1 MKTREKLKNLGKRT
15 LSCIM
20 ALSMCM
26 SFVPDVPVFAEETT
40 DTEITTEV
48 ASYDSTEDTAEP
60 TTKSQ
65 TEEVKSTETSDDGAY
80 TVTLDSVDG
89 GEICFYTSDT
99 DTTENV
105 ADKRITAGSSV
116 GVKFIPADGYKV
128 SSFTI
133 SDVDRNE
140 LYRDETSDDVFEFT
154 MPEMD
159 VVVGGS
165 FARTETSSEKDTT
178 EAVSDTENGTTDGY
192 DFTLAGTKVAVNG
205 DKTAAAPPYY
215 EKMKA
220 YTNGIVGKGTN
231 AKSNDGAIGG
241 YTYRLSG
248 MKNSYSAKYNWDIH
262 DGYPHCA
269 DFISYAYR
277 NYNNKVAANCSAATI
292 FNNIKNSDKEHFYY
306 AYKNNE
312 LVNSDGTTTAKN
324 AVTLQKGDIILC
336 GDVSVGFDE
345 NGDAQNGAHIFFI
358 YDVDSDGR
366 VWMADCN
373 GILASEENPGNGDYN
388 RTGIR
393 KMSYVYGDDDTLNVV
408 IQEADG
414 ETVIEEADA
423 DDPDAI
429 KTSRAALEIVQ
440 ESGIKDADDIKIAL
454 EGSVGSILTV
464 LRYKTASSY
473 PISIT
478 KTDGGAANAVSYDV
492 YSGGKK
498 VAGKSGTKTCSQL
511 AATNGYGKIDD
522 AEFTVYKNY
531 NTSTKKGTK
540 VTVYSDAAC
549 KTKITT
555 ALKRNTTYYV
565 KPDDISDANNYIT
578 VVETKAPAGWN
589 GQGTSRRQKLTS
601 TETAK
606 KFAFTDKFDGDPLS
620 ITLTKTGVETTKLAG
635 VEFIL
640 EDDSTSNRKW
650 TYKTGSNGE
659 IIFEDPSYLVSG
671 TAFMTKDNYI
681 QFFAGHYTLYEKAP
695 RDGYFN
701 KGSFSIKNGKT
712 VYDSGDFG
720 SNTTK
725 QQQVLE
731 FDIESNGGIA
741 SVKIGGKEVNQ
752 ADLTN
757 TKIEA
762 TNDTQYYSFSI
773 AKTDGG
779 ASLSYNTY
787 TNGKAG
793 ADKTVGKGAFVS
805 NNSKYGKLADAR
817 FSAYVTK
824 TDGTTVHIGHVY
836 TDPECTTESL
846 AADSTKLV
854 PGKTYY
860 IPKNN
865 LKNYAAA
872 NGSVQVSLRESVVPK
887 GWTKA
892 SDKTVTLTPN
902 TRKAVTITDTYHGT
916 NLSFSLVKENSD
928 GKTLAG
934 AEYTLTNTS
943 DGRKWVFK
951 TDTNGVVKFYDPA
964 YLVSGDGIFYKNPA
978 TGNKSLRYF
987 GGNYTLVETKAPAD
1001 YMSEGKVTFT
1011 FPDGTTPSASFKDG
1025 SNLINIYINPLNDG
1039 SGKVEVKMNAHEITG
1054 DTKAVIVNTAEPHSF
1069 VINKTDGTA
1078 KSKYT
1083 VKTYKNGE
1091 VIKTEELSCDDIAAE
1106 NSLYGRLSDAT
1117 FTVTKNDKTKTVYE
1131 DENCTKE
1138 HKGALKAGVTYWM
1151 KDTPAG
1157 STFTITESSPKGWS
1171 GTGDVKTLTV
1181 KEAAKG
1187 KASVSFTDRF
1197 YGTNFKLIL
1206 AKQGITG
1213 NRLAGAV
1220 FKLTCA
1226 NGNSTNDLY
1235 YVTDKN
1241 GEIDFS
1247 NPAYLKSGRVIFGA
1261 SESIALF
1268 AGNYTLTE
1276 VTAPTGYL
1284 AKGWYITSTD
1294 SNTRI
1299 RFNGRVTEFSITS
1312 DGDGK
1317 AQVTPGTIY
1326 LGGGSVT
1333 VTETPKV
1340 MGFELDKIN
1349 NDTED
1354 KTLLGG
1360 MTDYTTKFE
1369 VIYVGRDGDT
1379 DDSYAWIDYNGD
1391 GECTD
1396 DEKIAKGEKVKAPGT
1411 DDAIWVTDENG
1422 HYSCP
1427 AILQTGTYKIT
1438 EIEPPKGL
1446 LADSEYD
1453 TFEITFPDDW
1463 KTVEDKEIIKI
1474 ERELDNSMIRG
1485 GVAGF
1490 KYDYDTMTNSAMAG
1504 SSFDGIEF
1512 WVENANENAVWLDV
1526 NGDGKIDDSDRE
1538 LKAGEQVQIGTL
1550 ENGSAEFSTNPTFLP
1565 YGNYILYEKQGSND
1579 TYVVPDKY
1587 SKEGIAFSITKD
1599 MEYKLFTLEKGE
1611 TAIKTDLA
1619 KKYAASIK
1627 ALGSHTSDGTA
1638 KKISRTVSYDVLGE
1652 DFVFA
1657 NKVNRHGAAIVK
1669 YDVDEFADV
1678 VFSEELPLPQG
1689 DGKLTGAEYE
1699 VINRNNGTIMVDTN
1713 NDHVGDKKVETGGVC
1728 VTLKTVKDDRTGL
1741 IYAMTNTT
1749 CLPSGNYEIREKAPS
1764 EGYLNS
1770 TERGGI
1776 VSHTYSEKRDGAYL
1790 LYGSN
1795 DKAVNALKQIVTDKY
1810 PETDFGDH
1818 IHNIVWEEMRT
1829 DNFLEPVI
1837 RGKVSIKKND
1847 ADRKEHKT
1855 SDKGMFKGDYDS
1867 KYAQGDASLE
1877 GAVYDIYNISDSYV
1891 YTSGAN
1897 GNSTLK
1903 RYESG
1908 KKEFAKLTGIDVD
1921 TLSYTDGVWEQTSM
1935 FTDMVSENVR
1945 KALAEN
1951 VCYTLTTDGDGNAA
1965 TDDKALPYGTYL
1977 ILEKTPSKGY
1987 RNTSEDGGCIAK
1999 IVRIR
2004 KEAENVN
2011 VNYDAERTTR
2021 GLYETVI
2028 RGGFEMYKY
2037 DEETLMNVPL
2047 GTANLAGT
2055 FEVINRSDSY
2065 VWVDTNEDGVLSDDE
2080 YYEPGAVVFTFK
2092 TDEKTGKYISSERLL
2107 PYGTY
2112 EIHETYPPYGYLHL
2126 SDINP
2131 ELSVYFTVREDKKIV
2146 SDGWFYDKEEKKV
2159 TSFTHYEPVN
2169 AYDEDGNRITE
2180 KELAGEKKEV
2190 TDARLIIYNY
2200 VMRGD
2205 LFFEKKSLVNKK
2217 KMAFIPFLMKSYDKD
2232 GNVIESHIIFTDE
2245 NGDFNTCA
2253 DYVDHTYKTNA
2264 GDELADFLTKYNEA
2278 YENDDKDS
2286 IKELD
2291 SQYAE
2296 LTKDLAK
2303 GVGTWF
2309 GLNTKVFDDLNR
2321 AGNLKTALAQTGALP
2336 FGTYTIEELR
2346 CPNNKN
2352 YDMVTDTIIVDTD
2365 ACETDAVTD
2374 PASFKEHK
2382 MHSTINFGTI
2392 YNSVKGL
2399 ETVALAKDT
2408 QSHMAAATADLIIVD
2423 KVSYEGLEIGKRYKM
2438 VAELHDS
2445 VTGEILLDSFGK
2457 EVRVEK
2463 EFVAKLTTGSIDM
2476 NIEYDA
2482 TDYKNGGSV
2491 TVFEYLYDLD
2501 EGGEDPIMKEAD
2513 KTEENQQIH
2522 FPSLDSVLLNGESH
2536 MVKAGD
2542 DISLVD
2548 TITYDGFE
2556 AGKTYIISGNLM
2568 NYESNDVAV
2577 DDDGEIIKAK
2587 LYEKTDEITTNKN
2600 GDIVLKPSEKSGT
2613 FRLLYNFSGKTLS
2626 GILVS
2631 YIEARS
2637 GKTVIAEHKDIT
2649 DTDQSV
2655 YIPSIKTTAV
2665 DMASDTHMMTN
2676 GGLISI
2682 KDTVKYTGLI
2692 PGEAYDVSGILMDK
2706 ETKEPFMVNGEKIT
2720 GSAQFT
2726 PESSDG
2732 TVDVIFTFAVD
2743 DMQGKN
2749 LVVFEELLDA
2759 SGEII
2764 AEHTDIDDEDQ
2775 AVYSVK
2781 IGTVAKDTV
2790 SGLKVINPDGSIS
2803 ITDTV
2808 SYKGLATGLTY
2819 VFKGYLMDK
2828 STGEAL
2834 KDKNG
2839 KEITA
2844 VSDDLT
2850 AENADGTL
2858 DMTFAF
2864 EGYDALAGKNI
2875 VVFEEAY
2882 LKAAD
2887 GAEKLIASEKSLDN
2901 EDQTVY
2907 FPELATTAFEKDSKI
2922 NIAKAGNVTII
2933 DTVKYNNLVPGLTY
2947 KVSGSLVDKE
2957 TGKTVTVSDK
2967 EVTGTA
2973 EFTPES
2979 PDGTVDVEFT
2989 FDAKDFAG
2997 KTLVAYERLYA
3008 GETLI
3013 KSHEKID
3020 DKEETIYFPS
3030 IGTTATD
3037 DKTGDHMA
3045 KADEVITIND
3055 KVSYKNLV
3063 PGVEYML
3070 VGQLMN
3076 KSTNKPIELANAT
3089 GFEGAKD
3096 KETTYVTKMFT
3107 PDSADGETEMTF
3119 IFDGREYAGISTVA
3133 FESVYVNGNL
3143 IAEHCS
3149 MENTEQTVSIP
3160 KVSTTATNK
3169 KDGTHYAAGEKTT
3182 VVDNVKYSGLI
3193 AGKEYEVKGTLMDKE
3208 TGSPLL
3214 VDPAKGETDG
3224 NMVTASKKFT
3234 AEESDGSVDLEFTF
3248 DASLLC
3254 GKTIVVFERLYH
3266 NDKEIAYHTDINDDE
3281 QAVHVVGIS
3290 TTALDEKTK
3299 SHTATYGKTVIID
3312 EVSYDGV
3319 IPGTEYVLSGKL
3331 MDKST
3336 KKALTN
3342 GKSNTVKTLVD
3353 KVTGKSNEYV
3363 SEIKFTPSSTKG
3375 SITVKFEIDTST
3387 LAGKSIVV
3395 YEKMYANGKLIAKHE
3410 DINSSSQTVTV
3421 SKNPKIGTKAYDKAS
3436 KGKALAYGEKV
3447 SVIDTVSY
3455 ENLEAGKEYTLTGK
3469 LVDKSTKKAVKLV
3482 SGGKGS
3488 KMSKK
3493 TVTLTFTPKK
3503 SSGTVDMEFVIN
3515 TKDFAGKSL
3524 VAFEYV
3530 KLDDKIIAK
3539 HEDLSS
3545 TSQTV
3550 TVPSVSTKATVD
3562 GKKVAKRSKNTVIID
3577 SVSYKNI
3584 EKGKTYNIKGV
3595 LMDKKTKKSTGV
3607 TATARFT
3614 AKDANGSEDVKFTI
3628 DTSKYDEL
3636 VVFEEIYYGNTLI
3649 GEHRDINDKDQAVT
3663 FSDTETPPDTVQTGV
3678 SSMLMILLMIV
3689 LLGGAAGVFFFK
3701 KKIK

>member
-1 MKTREKLKNLGKRT
+1 MKTREKLKNLGRKT

-26 SFVPDVPVFAEETT
+26 TLVPDVPVFADETT

-60 TTKSQ
+60 TTRSQ
-65 TEEVKSTETSDDGAY
+65 TEEVKSTEKSDDGTY

-89 GEICFYTSDT
+89 GEICFYSSET
-99 DTTENV
+99 DTTESV
-105 ADKRITAGSSV
+105 ADKKITAGSSV

-133 SDVDRNE
+133 SDADRNE
-140 LYRDETSDDVFEFT
+140 LYRDDTSDDVFEFT

-165 FARTETSSEKDTT
+165 FEQMNKESTSQPLDSDNKSSEKIYRIEGSSIEISGQQRTDNPPYFAAMKTYVDNLLKSATTNIQYPGTYMGGKAVVNWSPTHMDTKLSGV
-178 EAVSDTENGTTDGY
+178 AHCTDLVGSAWNS
-192 DFTLAGTKVAVNG
+192 TSLSTNHKVDSCDV
-205 DKTAAAPPYY
+205 AAAFN
-215 EKMKA
+215 KIKGSS
-220 YTNGIVGKGTN
+220 TNFQV
-231 AKSNDGAIGG
+231 
-241 YTYRLSG
+241 
-248 MKNSYSAKYNWDIH
+248 
-262 DGYPHCA
+262 
-269 DFISYAYR
+269 
-277 NYNNKVAANCSAATI
+277 V
-292 FNNIKNSDKEHFYY
+292 
-306 AYKNNE
+306 YKNTGS
-312 LVNSDGTTTAKN
+312 SDGH
-324 AVTLQKGDIILC
+324 VYLQKGDILLFSTDDKGKVTFS
-336 GDVSVGFDE
+336 GDTASG
-345 NGDAQNGAHIFFI
+345 GTHIAFV
-358 YDVDSDGR
+358 YDVASDGTI
-366 VWMADCN
+366 WIADCN
-373 GILASEENPGNGDYN
+373 GNMPGEGEH
-388 RTGIR
+388 RTGVR
-393 KMSYVYGDDDTLNVV
+393 DLGQVSDL
-408 IQEADG
+408 
-414 ETVIEEADA
+414 TVDIEDA
-423 DDPDAI
+423 D
-429 KTSRAALEIVQ
+429 KQ
-440 ESGIKDADDIKIAL
+440 NDDNGLYITTEASPLGKYI
-454 EGSVGSILTV
+454 SV
-464 LRYKTASSY
+464 LRYKAPQSKAFT
-473 PISIT
+473 IK
-478 KTDGGAANAVSYDV
+478 KTDGGSCVNWIQRKDGKNVKTATTTYSRIAETNGRNGSVYGSLSDARFSAVR
-492 YSGGKK
+492 
-498 VAGKSGTKTCSQL
+498 GKS
-511 AATNGYGKIDD
+511 D
-522 AEFTVYKNY
+522 
-531 NTSTKKGTK
+531 
-540 VTVYSDAAC
+540 VTVYSDKAC
-549 KTKITT
+549 TKKVTQGT
-555 ALKRNTTYYV
+555 LKAGVTYYV
-565 KPDDISDANNYIT
+565 KNSAESYDIRIKETTVPKGWTKSEDAVIILT
-578 VVETKAPAGWN
+578 ADKTAEA
-589 GQGTSRRQKLTS
+589 KLT
-601 TETAK
+601 
-606 KFAFTDKFDGDPLS
+606 DKLKGDPLQL
-620 ITLTKTGVETTKLAG
+620 TLVKQNDSGTKLEGA
-635 VEFIL
+635 VFKL
-640 EDDSTSNRKW
+640 EDDSSDSNENHRSW
-650 TYKTGSNGE
+650 TFETDKNGIVDFSDINDLVNGNGILQEGSKTELWYFAGKYTITEVTPPTGYKTSGKYTLMNNGK
-659 IIFEDPSYLVSG
+659 PVSG
-671 TAFMTKDNYI
+671 QIGKDFTNKVCEI
-681 QFFAGHYTLYEKAP
+681 EIVVDK
-695 RDGYFN
+695 DGN
-701 KGSFSIKNGKT
+701 VTSKLGTSI
-712 VYDSGDFG
+712 
-720 SNTTK
+720 
-725 QQQVLE
+725 
-731 FDIESNGGIA
+731 IA
-741 SVKIGGKEVNQ
+741 SNASFAVTDNPEV
-752 ADLTN
+752 
-757 TKIEA
+757 
-762 TNDTQYYSFSI
+762 YSFSI

-779 ASLSYNTY
+779 ATLSYNTY

-793 ADKTVGKGAFVS
+793 ADKTVGKESFVKG
-805 NNSKYGKLADAR
+805 NSKYGKLSDAR

-824 TDGTTVHIGHVY
+824 DGKNVHIGNIY
-836 TDPECTTESL
+836 TDPECTADSKV
-846 AADSTKLV
+846 ADSTKLV
-854 PGKTYY
+854 SGKTYY

-865 LKNYAAA
+865 LKDYAAA
-872 NGSVQVSLRESVVPK
+872 NGIVQVSLRESVVPK

-892 SDKTVTLTPN
+892 ADKTVTLTPN
-902 TRKAVTITDTYHGT
+902 TKEAVKITDTYYGT
-916 NLSFSLVKENSD
+916 GLSFSLVKENSD

-951 TDTNGVVKFYDPA
+951 TDADGVVKFYDPA
-964 YLVSGDGIFYKNPA
+964 YLVSGDGIFYKNPT

-987 GGNYTLVETKAPAD
+987 GGSYTLVETKAPDD

-1025 SNLINIYINPLNDG
+1025 GNLINIYINPLSDG

-1054 DTKAVIVNTAEPHSF
+1054 NTKAVVVNTAEPHSF

-1083 VKTYKNGE
+1083 VKTYKDGE
-1091 VIKTEELSCDDIAAE
+1091 VTKTEELSCDDIAAE

-1131 DENCTKE
+1131 DKDCTKE
-1138 HKGALKAGVTYWM
+1138 HKGALKAGVTYWV
-1151 KDTPAG
+1151 KDMPAG
-1157 STFTITESSPKGWS
+1157 STFTVTESSPKGWS
-1171 GTGDVKTLTV
+1171 GTGDAKAITV
-1181 KEAAKG
+1181 KEAANG
-1187 KASVSFTDRF
+1187 ATSVSFTDRF
-1197 YGTNFKLIL
+1197 YGTNFKLTL
-1206 AKQGITG
+1206 AKQSITG
-1213 NRLAGAV
+1213 GRLAGAV

-1226 NGNSTNDLY
+1226 NGTSTSDLY

-1247 NPAYLKSGRVIFGA
+1247 DPAYLRSGRVIFGA
-1261 SESIALF
+1261 SGSIALF

-1276 VTAPTGYL
+1276 VTAPMGYL

-1312 DGDGK
+1312 DSDGK
-1317 AQVTPGTIY
+1317 AQVTPGTID
-1326 LGGGSVT
+1326 LDGGSVT

-1349 NDTED
+1349 NDTDD

-1379 DDSYAWIDYNGD
+1379 DDLYAWVDYNGD

-1411 DDAIWVTDENG
+1411 DDTIWTSDENG

-1427 AILQTGTYKIT
+1427 AILQTGTYKIVET
-1438 EIEPPKGL
+1438 EPPKGL

-1463 KTVEDKEIIKI
+1463 KTVEDKEIVKI

-1504 SSFDGIEF
+1504 SLFDGIEF
-1512 WVENANENAVWLDV
+1512 WVENANENSVWLDV
-1526 NGDGKIDDSDRE
+1526 NGDGKINESDRE
-1538 LKAGEQVQIGTL
+1538 LKAGEQVQIGIL
-1550 ENGSAEFSTNPTFLP
+1550 ENGSAEFSTNPTLLP
-1565 YGNYILYEKQGSND
+1565 YGDYILYEKQGSND

-1599 MEYKLFTLEKGE
+1599 MEYKLFTLEKDE
-1611 TAIKTDLA
+1611 QAITDSLNT
-1619 KKYAASIK
+1619 KYAANIK
-1627 ALGSHTSDGTA
+1627 ELGSHTSDGAA
-1638 KKISRTVSYDVLGE
+1638 KEISRTVSYDVLGD

-1669 YDVDEFADV
+1669 YDADEFADV
-1678 VFSEELPLPQG
+1678 AFSEELPLPQG
-1689 DGKLTGAEYE
+1689 DGELTGAEYE
-1699 VINRNNGTIMVDTN
+1699 VINKNNGTIMVDTD
-1713 NDHVGDKKVETGGVC
+1713 NDHVGDKKVEAGGIC
-1728 VTLKTVKDDRTGL
+1728 VTLKTVKDERTGTV
-1741 IYAMTNTT
+1741 YAMTSTT
-1749 CLPSGNYEIREKAPS
+1749 CLPSGSYEIREKTPS

-1810 PETDFGDH
+1810 PETDFKDH
-1818 IHNIVWEEMRT
+1818 IHKIIWEEMRT
-1829 DNFLEPVI
+1829 DNFLESVI

-1877 GAVYDIYNISDSYV
+1877 GAVYEIYNISDSYV

-1945 KALAEN
+1945 KTLSEN
-1951 VCYTLTTDGDGNAA
+1951 VCYTLKTDSDGNAA
-1965 TDDKALPYGTYL
+1965 TDEKALPYGTYL

-2004 KEAENVN
+2004 KEAEDVN
-2011 VNYDAERTTR
+2011 VSYDAERTMR

-2065 VWVDTNEDGVLSDDE
+2065 VWVDTNEDGVFSDDE

-2092 TDEKTGKYISSERLL
+2092 TDEKTGKYVSSDRLL

-2131 ELSVYFTVREDKKIV
+2131 NLSVFFTVREDKKIV
-2146 SDGWFYDKEEKKV
+2146 SDGWFYDKEGKKV

-2205 LFFEKKSLVNKK
+2205 LFFEKKSLENKK
-2217 KMAFIPFLMKSYDKD
+2217 KMAFIPFLMKAYDKD
-2232 GNVIESHIIFTDE
+2232 GNVIESHIIFTDQ

-2253 DYVDHTYKTNA
+2253 DYVDHAYKTNA

-2278 YENDDKDS
+2278 YESDDKDS
-2286 IKELD
+2286 LKELD
-2291 SQYAE
+2291 AQYAE

-2309 GLNTKVFDDLNR
+2309 GLNTKVSDDLNR
-2321 AGNLKTALAQTGALP
+2321 QGNLKGKLTQTGALP

-2346 CPNNKN
+2346 CPNNKS
-2352 YDMVTDTIIVDTD
+2352 YDMVKDTIIVDTD

-2374 PASFKEHK
+2374 PASFKDHK

-2408 QSHMAAATADLIIVD
+2408 QSHMAAAIADLVIVD
-2423 KVSYEGLEIGKRYKM
+2423 KVSYEGLEVGRNYKM

-2445 VTGEILLDSFGK
+2445 VTGEVLLDSFGK

-2463 EFVAKLTTGSIDM
+2463 EFAAKLTTGSIDM
-2476 NIEYDA
+2476 DIEYDA

-2501 EGGEDPIMKEAD
+2501 EGGETPIMKEAD
-2513 KTEENQQIH
+2513 KTEANQQIH

-2556 AGKTYIISGNLM
+2556 AGKTYIISGKLM
-2568 NYESNDVAV
+2568 SYESKNVAV

-2587 LYEKTDEITTNKN
+2587 LYEETDEITTNKN
-2600 GDIVLKPSEKSGT
+2600 GDIVFKPSEKSGT
-2613 FRLLYNFSGKTLS
+2613 FKLLYNFNGKTLS
-2626 GILVS
+2626 GTLVS

-2649 DTDQSV
+2649 DTDQSA

-2665 DMASDTHMMTN
+2665 DMASDTHMMMN

-2692 PGEAYDVSGILMDK
+2692 PGEAYNVCGTLMDK
-2706 ETKEPFMVNGEKIT
+2706 ETKEPFMVNGEKVT
-2720 GSAQFT
+2720 ASKRFT
-2726 PESSDG
+2726 AESSDG
-2732 TVDVIFTFAVD
+2732 TVDVIFTFAAD
-2743 DMQGKN
+2743 DMQGKS
-2749 LVVFEELLDA
+2749 LVVFEELFDA
-2759 SGEII
+2759 NGEII
-2764 AEHTDIDDEDQ
+2764 ADHTDIDDEDQ
-2775 AVYSVK
+2775 TVYSVK
-2781 IGTVAKDTV
+2781 IG
-2790 SGLKVINPDGSIS
+2790 
-2803 ITDTV
+2803 
-2808 SYKGLATGLTY
+2808 
-2819 VFKGYLMDK
+2819 
-2828 STGEAL
+2828 
-2834 KDKNG
+2834 
-2839 KEITA
+2839 
-2844 VSDDLT
+2844 
-2850 AENADGTL
+2850 
-2858 DMTFAF
+2858 
-2864 EGYDALAGKNI
+2864 
-2875 VVFEEAY
+2875 
-2882 LKAAD
+2882 
-2887 GAEKLIASEKSLDN
+2887 
-2901 EDQTVY
+2901 
-2907 FPELATTAFEKDSKI
+2907 
-2922 NIAKAGNVTII
+2922 
-2933 DTVKYNNLVPGLTY
+2933 
-2947 KVSGSLVDKE
+2947 
-2957 TGKTVTVSDK
+2957 
-2967 EVTGTA
+2967 
-2973 EFTPES
+2973 
-2979 PDGTVDVEFT
+2979 
-2989 FDAKDFAG
+2989 
-2997 KTLVAYERLYA
+2997 
-3008 GETLI
+3008 
-3013 KSHEKID
+3013 
-3020 DKEETIYFPS
+3020 
-3030 IGTTATD
+3030 
-3037 DKTGDHMA
+3037 
-3045 KADEVITIND
+3045 
-3055 KVSYKNLV
+3055 
-3063 PGVEYML
+3063 
-3070 VGQLMN
+3070 
-3076 KSTNKPIELANAT
+3076 
-3089 GFEGAKD
+3089 
-3096 KETTYVTKMFT
+3096 
-3107 PDSADGETEMTF
+3107 
-3119 IFDGREYAGISTVA
+3119 
-3133 FESVYVNGNL
+3133 
-3143 IAEHCS
+3143 
-3149 MENTEQTVSIP
+3149 
-3160 KVSTTATNK
+3160 TTATNK

-3208 TGSPLL
+3208 TGNPLL
-3214 VDPAKGETDG
+3214 VDPVKGETDG

-3281 QAVHVVGIS
+3281 QAIHVVGIS

-3319 IPGTEYVLSGKL
+3319 IPGIEYVLSGKL

-3342 GKSNTVKTLVD
+3342 GKGNTVKTLVD

-3375 SITVKFEIDTST
+3375 TVTVKFEIDTSM

-3421 SKNPKIGTKAYDKAS
+3421 SKNPKIGTKAYDKAT
-3436 KGKALAYGEKV
+3436 KGKVVTYGDKV

-3455 ENLEAGKEYTLTGK
+3455 ENLETGKKYTLTGK
-3469 LVDKSTKKAVKLV
+3469 LVDKSTKNTVKLV

-3488 KMSKK
+3488 KMEKN

-3515 TKDFAGKSL
+3515 AKDLAGKSL

-3530 KLDDKIIAK
+3530 KLDDKVIAK
-3539 HEDLSS
+3539 HEDLNS

-3577 SVSYKNI
+3577 SVSYKNL
-3584 EKGKTYNIKGV
+3584 EKGKTYTIKGV
-3595 LMDKKTKKSTGV
+3595 LMDKKTRKSTGV

-3614 AKDANGSEDVKFTI
+3614 AKDTNGSEDVKFTV

-3636 VVFEEIYYGNTLI
+3636 VVFEEIYYGNTNTLI

>member
-1 MKTREKLKNLGKRT
+1 MKTREKLKNLGRKT

-26 SFVPDVPVFAEETT
+26 TLVPDVPVFADETT

-60 TTKSQ
+60 TTRSQ
-65 TEEVKSTETSDDGAY
+65 TEEVKSTEKSDDGTY

-89 GEICFYTSDT
+89 GEICFYSSET
-99 DTTENV
+99 DTTESV
-105 ADKRITAGSSV
+105 ADKKITAGSSV

-133 SDVDRNE
+133 SDADRNE
-140 LYRDETSDDVFEFT
+140 LYRDDTSDDVFEFT

-165 FARTETSSEKDTT
+165 FEQMNKESTSQPSDSDNKSSEKIYRIEGSSIEISGQQRADNPPYLAAMKTYVDNLLKSATINIQYPGTYMGGKAVVNWSPTHMDTKLSGV
-178 EAVSDTENGTTDGY
+178 AHCTDLVGSAWNS
-192 DFTLAGTKVAVNG
+192 TSLSTNHKVDSCDV
-205 DKTAAAPPYY
+205 AAAFN
-215 EKMKA
+215 KIKGSS
-220 YTNGIVGKGTN
+220 TNFQV
-231 AKSNDGAIGG
+231 
-241 YTYRLSG
+241 
-248 MKNSYSAKYNWDIH
+248 
-262 DGYPHCA
+262 
-269 DFISYAYR
+269 
-277 NYNNKVAANCSAATI
+277 V
-292 FNNIKNSDKEHFYY
+292 
-306 AYKNNE
+306 YKNTGS
-312 LVNSDGTTTAKN
+312 SDGH
-324 AVTLQKGDIILC
+324 VYLQKGDILLFSTDDKGKVTFS
-336 GDVSVGFDE
+336 GDTASG
-345 NGDAQNGAHIFFI
+345 GTHIAFV
-358 YDVDSDGR
+358 YDVASDGTI
-366 VWMADCN
+366 WIADCN
-373 GILASEENPGNGDYN
+373 GNMPGEGEH
-388 RTGIR
+388 RTGVR
-393 KMSYVYGDDDTLNVV
+393 DLGQVSDL
-408 IQEADG
+408 
-414 ETVIEEADA
+414 TVDIEDA
-423 DDPDAI
+423 D
-429 KTSRAALEIVQ
+429 KQ
-440 ESGIKDADDIKIAL
+440 NDDNGLYITTEASPLGKYI
-454 EGSVGSILTV
+454 SV
-464 LRYKTASSY
+464 LRYKAPQSKAFT
-473 PISIT
+473 IK
-478 KTDGGAANAVSYDV
+478 KTDGGSCVNWIQRKD
-492 YSGGKK
+492 GKNVK
-498 VAGKSGTKTCSQL
+498 
-511 AATNGYGKIDD
+511 AATTTYSRIAETNGRNGSVYGSLSD
-522 AEFTVYKNY
+522 ARFSAVRGKND
-531 NTSTKKGTK
+531 
-540 VTVYSDAAC
+540 VTVYSD
-549 KTKITT
+549 KTCTKKVTQGT
-555 ALKRNTTYYV
+555 LKAGVTYYV
-565 KPDDISDANNYIT
+565 KNSAESYDIRIKETTVPKGWTKSEDAVIT
-578 VVETKAPAGWN
+578 LTADKTAEA
-589 GQGTSRRQKLTS
+589 KLT
-601 TETAK
+601 
-606 KFAFTDKFDGDPLS
+606 DKLKGDPLQMALVKQNDS
-620 ITLTKTGVETTKLAG
+620 STKLEGA
-635 VEFIL
+635 VFKL
-640 EDDSTSNRKW
+640 EDDSSNSNGNHRSW
-650 TYKTGSNGE
+650 TFKTDDKGEIDFSDIKYLITGNAIMVGESKTQLQYFAGKYTITEVTPPTGYKTSGKYTLMNNGR
-659 IIFEDPSYLVSG
+659 PVSG
-671 TAFMTKDNYI
+671 QTGKDFTNKVCEI
-681 QFFAGHYTLYEKAP
+681 EIVVDE
-695 RDGYFN
+695 DGN
-701 KGSFSIKNGKT
+701 VTRKLGSSI
-712 VYDSGDFG
+712 
-720 SNTTK
+720 
-725 QQQVLE
+725 
-731 FDIESNGGIA
+731 IA
-741 SVKIGGKEVNQ
+741 SNASFAVTDNPEV
-752 ADLTN
+752 
-757 TKIEA
+757 
-762 TNDTQYYSFSI
+762 YSFSI

-779 ASLSYNTY
+779 ATLSYNTY

-793 ADKTVGKGAFVS
+793 ADKTVGKESFVKG
-805 NNSKYGKLADAR
+805 NSKYGKLSDAR

-824 TDGTTVHIGHVY
+824 ADGTAVHIGRVY

-854 PGKTYY
+854 PGNTYY

-865 LKNYAAA
+865 LKDYAAA

-892 SDKTVTLTPN
+892 ADKTVTLTPN
-902 TRKAVTITDTYHGT
+902 TKEAVKITDTYYGAGF
-916 NLSFSLVKENSD
+916 SFSLVKENSD

-951 TDTNGVVKFYDPA
+951 TDADGVVKFYDPA
-964 YLVSGDGIFYKNPA
+964 YLVSGDGIFYKNPT

-987 GGNYTLVETKAPAD
+987 GGSYTLVETKAPDD

-1025 SNLINIYINPLNDG
+1025 GNLINIYINPLSDG
-1039 SGKVEVKMNAHEITG
+1039 SGKVEVKMNAHEITEN
-1054 DTKAVIVNTAEPHSF
+1054 TKAVVVNTAEPHSF

-1083 VKTYKNGE
+1083 VKTYKDGE
-1091 VIKTEELSCDDIAAE
+1091 VTKTEELSCDDIAAE

-1117 FTVTKNDKTKTVYE
+1117 FTVTKNDKTKTVHE
-1131 DENCTKE
+1131 DKDCTKE
-1138 HKGALKAGVTYWM
+1138 HKGALKAGVTYWV

-1157 STFTITESSPKGWS
+1157 SIFTVTESSPKGWS
-1171 GTGDVKTLTV
+1171 GTGDAKTLTV

-1187 KASVSFTDRF
+1187 AASVSFTDRF
-1197 YGTNFKLIL
+1197 YGTNFKLTL
-1206 AKQGITG
+1206 AKQSITG
-1213 NRLAGAV
+1213 GRLAGAV

-1226 NGNSTNDLY
+1226 NGKSISDLY

-1247 NPAYLKSGRVIFGA
+1247 DPAYLRSGRVIFGA
-1261 SESIALF
+1261 SGSIALF

-1276 VTAPTGYL
+1276 VTAPMGYL

-1312 DGDGK
+1312 DSDGK
-1317 AQVTPGTIY
+1317 AQVTPGTID
-1326 LGGGSVT
+1326 LDGGSVT

-1379 DDSYAWIDYNGD
+1379 DDSYAWVDYNGD

-1411 DDAIWVTDENG
+1411 DDTIWTSDENG

-1427 AILQTGTYKIT
+1427 AILQTGTYKIVET
-1438 EIEPPKGL
+1438 EPPKGL
-1446 LADSEYD
+1446 LADNEYD

-1463 KTVEDKEIIKI
+1463 KTVEDKEIVKI

-1490 KYDYDTMTNSAMAG
+1490 KYDYDTMTNFAMAG

-1512 WVENANENAVWLDV
+1512 WVENANENSVWLDV
-1526 NGDGKIDDSDRE
+1526 NGDGKIDESDRE

-1550 ENGSAEFSTNPTFLP
+1550 ENGSAEFSTNPTLFP
-1565 YGNYILYEKQGSND
+1565 YGDYILYEKQGSND

-1599 MEYKLFTLEKGE
+1599 MEYKLFTLEKDKQ
-1611 TAIKTDLA
+1611 AITDSLNT
-1619 KKYAASIK
+1619 KYAVNIRE
-1627 ALGSHTSDGTA
+1627 LGSHTSDGAA
-1638 KKISRTVSYDVLGE
+1638 KEISRTVSYDVLGE

-1669 YDVDEFADV
+1669 YDADEFADAA
-1678 VFSEELPLPQG
+1678 FSEEFPLPQG
-1689 DGKLTGAEYE
+1689 DGALTGAEYE
-1699 VINRNNGTIMVDTN
+1699 VINRNNGTVMVDTD
-1713 NDHVGDKKVETGGVC
+1713 NDHVGDKKVEAGGVC
-1728 VTLKTVKDDRTGL
+1728 VTLKTVKDERTGL
-1741 IYAMTNTT
+1741 VYAMTNTT
-1749 CLPSGNYEIREKAPS
+1749 CLPSGSYEIREKTPS

-1795 DKAVNALKQIVTDKY
+1795 DKAVDALKQIVTDKY
-1810 PETDFGDH
+1810 PETDFKDH
-1818 IHNIVWEEMRT
+1818 IHKIIWEEMRT

-1877 GAVYDIYNISDSYV
+1877 DAVYEIYNISDSYV

-1908 KKEFAKLTGIDVD
+1908 REEFAKLTGIDVD
-1921 TLSYTDGVWEQTSM
+1921 TLSYTDGACEQTFDTV
-1935 FTDMVSENVR
+1935 FTDMVSESVR
-1945 KALAEN
+1945 KTLAEN
-1951 VCYTLTTDGDGNAA
+1951 VCYTFKTDSDGNAA
-1965 TDDKALPYGTYL
+1965 TDEKALPYGTYL

-2004 KEAENVN
+2004 KEAEDVN
-2011 VNYDAERTTR
+2011 VSYDAERTTR

-2065 VWVDTNEDGVLSDDE
+2065 VWVDTNEDGVFSDDE

-2092 TDEKTGKYISSERLL
+2092 TDEKTGKYVSSDRLL

-2131 ELSVYFTVREDKKIV
+2131 NLSVFFTVREDKKIV
-2146 SDGWFYDKEEKKV
+2146 SDGWFYDKEGKKV

-2217 KMAFIPFLMKSYDKD
+2217 KMAFVPFLMKAYDKD
-2232 GNVIESHIIFTDE
+2232 GNVLESHIIFTDQ

-2253 DYVDHTYKTNA
+2253 DYVDHAYKTNA

-2278 YENDDKDS
+2278 YESDDKDS
-2286 IKELD
+2286 LKELD
-2291 SQYAE
+2291 AQYAE

-2309 GLNTKVFDDLNR
+2309 GLNTKVSDDLNR
-2321 AGNLKTALAQTGALP
+2321 QGNLKGKLTQTGALP

-2346 CPNNKN
+2346 CPNNKS
-2352 YDMVTDTIIVDTD
+2352 YDMVKDTIIVDTD

-2374 PASFKEHK
+2374 PASFKDHK

-2408 QSHMAAATADLIIVD
+2408 QSHMAAAIADLVIVD
-2423 KVSYEGLEIGKRYKM
+2423 KVSYEGLEVGRNYKM

-2445 VTGEILLDSFGK
+2445 VTGEVLLDSFGK

-2463 EFVAKLTTGSIDM
+2463 EFAAKLTTGSIDM
-2476 NIEYDA
+2476 DIEYDA

-2501 EGGEDPIMKEAD
+2501 EGGETPIMKEAD
-2513 KTEENQQIH
+2513 KTEANQQIH

-2556 AGKTYIISGNLM
+2556 AGKTYIISGKLM
-2568 NYESNDVAV
+2568 SYESKNVAV

-2587 LYEKTDEITTNKN
+2587 LYEETDEITTNKN
-2600 GDIVLKPSEKSGT
+2600 GDIVFKPSEKSGT
-2613 FRLLYNFSGKTLS
+2613 FKLLYNFNGKTLS
-2626 GILVS
+2626 GTLVS

-2649 DTDQSV
+2649 DTDQSA

-2665 DMASDTHMMTN
+2665 DMASDTHMMMN

-2692 PGEAYDVSGILMDK
+2692 PGEAYNVCGTLMDK
-2706 ETKEPFMVNGEKIT
+2706 ETKEPFMVNGEKVT
-2720 GSAQFT
+2720 ASKRFT
-2726 PESSDG
+2726 AESSDG
-2732 TVDVIFTFAVD
+2732 TVDVIFTFAAD
-2743 DMQGKN
+2743 DMQGKS
-2749 LVVFEELLDA
+2749 LVVFEELFDA
-2759 SGEII
+2759 NGEII
-2764 AEHTDIDDEDQ
+2764 ADHTDIDDEDQ
-2775 AVYSVK
+2775 TVYSVK
-2781 IGTVAKDTV
+2781 IG
-2790 SGLKVINPDGSIS
+2790 
-2803 ITDTV
+2803 
-2808 SYKGLATGLTY
+2808 
-2819 VFKGYLMDK
+2819 
-2828 STGEAL
+2828 
-2834 KDKNG
+2834 
-2839 KEITA
+2839 
-2844 VSDDLT
+2844 
-2850 AENADGTL
+2850 
-2858 DMTFAF
+2858 
-2864 EGYDALAGKNI
+2864 
-2875 VVFEEAY
+2875 
-2882 LKAAD
+2882 
-2887 GAEKLIASEKSLDN
+2887 
-2901 EDQTVY
+2901 
-2907 FPELATTAFEKDSKI
+2907 
-2922 NIAKAGNVTII
+2922 
-2933 DTVKYNNLVPGLTY
+2933 
-2947 KVSGSLVDKE
+2947 
-2957 TGKTVTVSDK
+2957 
-2967 EVTGTA
+2967 
-2973 EFTPES
+2973 
-2979 PDGTVDVEFT
+2979 
-2989 FDAKDFAG
+2989 
-2997 KTLVAYERLYA
+2997 
-3008 GETLI
+3008 
-3013 KSHEKID
+3013 
-3020 DKEETIYFPS
+3020 
-3030 IGTTATD
+3030 
-3037 DKTGDHMA
+3037 
-3045 KADEVITIND
+3045 
-3055 KVSYKNLV
+3055 
-3063 PGVEYML
+3063 
-3070 VGQLMN
+3070 
-3076 KSTNKPIELANAT
+3076 
-3089 GFEGAKD
+3089 
-3096 KETTYVTKMFT
+3096 
-3107 PDSADGETEMTF
+3107 
-3119 IFDGREYAGISTVA
+3119 
-3133 FESVYVNGNL
+3133 
-3143 IAEHCS
+3143 
-3149 MENTEQTVSIP
+3149 
-3160 KVSTTATNK
+3160 TTATNK

-3208 TGSPLL
+3208 TGNPLL

-3281 QAVHVVGIS
+3281 QAIHVVGIS

-3319 IPGTEYVLSGKL
+3319 IPGIEYVLSGKL

-3342 GKSNTVKTLVD
+3342 GKGNTVKTLVD

-3375 SITVKFEIDTST
+3375 TVTVKFEIDTSM

-3421 SKNPKIGTKAYDKAS
+3421 SKNPKIGTKAYDKAT
-3436 KGKALAYGEKV
+3436 KGKVVTYGDKV

-3455 ENLEAGKEYTLTGK
+3455 ENLETGKKYTLTGK
-3469 LVDKSTKKAVKLV
+3469 LVDKSTKNTVKLV

-3488 KMSKK
+3488 KMEKN

-3515 TKDFAGKSL
+3515 AKDLAGKSL

-3530 KLDDKIIAK
+3530 KLDDKVIAK
-3539 HEDLSS
+3539 HEDLNS

-3577 SVSYKNI
+3577 SVSYKNL
-3584 EKGKTYNIKGV
+3584 EKGKTYTIKGV
-3595 LMDKKTKKSTGV
+3595 LMDKKTRKSTGV

-3614 AKDANGSEDVKFTI
+3614 AKDTNGSEDVKFTV

-3636 VVFEEIYYGNTLI
+3636 VVFEEIYYGNTNTLI

-3689 LLGGAAGVFFFK
+3689 LLGGAAGAFFFK